1 MVIVMLKFI
10 LSATVF
16 ATLAL
21 SGGMTAEAG
30 SNVVRYVL
38 SGDNIVAVSP
48 HQSSSP
54 RSSRMPGGLLQV
66 RDVRGSS
73 GRSGNGCWTAC
84 FSDFDECMGVRTKN
98 LCVSRVKTCLETC
111 DRLSN
116 RPGM

>member
-21 SGGMTAEAG
+21 SGGMPAEAD
-30 SNVVRYVL
+30 SDATRYVL
-38 SGDNIVAVSP
+38 SGDNLAGASP
-48 HQSSSP
+48 RQSSSI
-54 RSSRMPGGLLQV
+54 RASRVPSGLLQV
-66 RDVRGSS
+66 RDVRSS
-73 GRSGNGCWTAC
+73 GGRSGNGCWTAC
-84 FSDFDECMGVRTKN
+84 FSDFDECMGIRTKN

>member
-30 SNVVRYVL
+30 SDAVRYVL
-38 SGDNIVAVSP
+38 SGDNLAGASP

-54 RSSRMPGGLLQV
+54 RSSRMPSGLLQV
-66 RDVRGSS
+66 RDVSS
-73 GRSGNGCWTAC
+73 GGRSGNGCWTAC
-84 FSDFDECMGVRTKN
+84 FSDFDECMGIRTKN